1 MYDDTAKKL
10 AVKVIGTVESNL
22 NYGAINLSDPIT
34 IGVAQWYG
42 KRAAQLLK
50 RMRLEN
56 PVEYYGVAGSLDSQI
71 EAIGPTDSYWDSRY
85 LTQAEANSLVGVLTR
100 NQTIQNNQLSTD
112 LDAYVT
118 VFESY
123 GFDADAHTDTLI
135 YFMSMH
141 HQGPLYALEIVETL
155 DTECTLEE
163 MHNACLTHVSE
174 SAGVV
179 VLGKYGARY
188 KTTYDLIKEADI
200 SGVDPVI
207 PPDPEPV
214 YPNGN
219 GKLIYAVGD
228 MLIVQFKNDEKVTYY
243 PDGKNHW
250 IPRKT
255 AEAPPPPDPEQP
267 PPPADNGAW
276 HHPAPGAHIT
286 SGYGPRAFDG
296 LASFHWGLDL
306 SSTTAPVGVDIIAI
320 TDLVITVAYDA
331 FEGGNVTAG
340 GYVKGHTVDGAYT
353 FSYNHMADGT
363 VNTSIVG
370 TTIPAGTIIG
380 KEGATGNVT
389 GTHLH
394 LECYEGALSDPWA
407 PPYGNPIDPLPV
419 LRAHGV
425 QI

>member
-1 MYDDTAKKL
+1 MLGSMTYDDTAKKL
-10 AVKVIGTVESNL
+10 AVKVIGTVESSL
-22 NYGAINLSDPIT
+22 NYSAINFNDPIT
-34 IGVAQWYG
+34 VGVAQWFG
-42 KRAAQLLK
+42 KRAAQILK

-56 PVEYYGVAGSLDSQI
+56 PVEYYGVAASLDSQI
-71 EAIGPTDSYWDSRY
+71 ESIGPTDPYWDSRY
-85 LTQAEANSLVGVLTR
+85 LTQTEGNSLIGVLTR
-100 NQTIQNNQLSTD
+100 NQAIQNNQLSTD

-123 GFDADAHTDTLI
+123 NFDANAHTDTLI

-141 HQGPLYALEIVETL
+141 HQGPLYALQVVQTL

-163 MHNACLTHVSE
+163 MHAACL
-174 SAGVV
+174 ANP
-179 VLGKYGARY
+179 VLGRYGSRY
-188 KTTYDLIKEADI
+188 QTTYDLIKEADI
-200 SGVDPVI
+200 SGVDPVP
-207 PPDPEPV
+207 PPDPDPV
-214 YPNGN
+214 FPNGN
-219 GKLIYAVGD
+219 AKLIEAVGD
-228 MLIVQFKNDEKVTYY
+228 MLLVKFENNERLTFY
-243 PDGKNHW
+243 PDGRGRW
-250 IPRKT
+250 TGRK
-255 AEAPPPPDPEQP
+255 AAQAPPEPTPEQP

-276 HHPAPGAHIT
+276 HHPAPGTTIT
-286 SGYGPRAFDG
+286 SGFGPRSFDG
-296 LASFHWGLDL
+296 LAYYHWGVDL
-306 SSTTAPVGVDIIAI
+306 SSTTAVVGVDIIAV
-320 TDLVITVAYDA
+320 TALVITTAYDA
-331 FEGGNVTAG
+331 YEGGNQTAG

-380 KEGATGNVT
+380 KEGQTGNVT

-394 LECYEGALSDPWA
+394 LECYEGALNDPWA